1 QQPGFP
7 IDIFFDS
14 LAKERGDS
22 EARPRNRSIGVLLS
36 GTGND
41 GTWGLQS
48 ISAAGGLTFVESP
61 ATAEFDAMP
70 QSAISSGIVDH
81 ILPPQDIARRIYEI
95 IQMQQSGVTTSTPL
109 LQELESAQLG
119 DIIQILNEYEK
130 LDFSHYKPSTLSR
143 RIYRRFSISG
153 YTDLAEYIDYLRTSA
168 AERAL
173 VQNDLM
179 IGVTR
184 FFRDPQAWECLENQ
198 VLPELI
204 GQLENGQQLRIWVT
218 ACATGEEAY
227 SMAIM
232 VDEVITNLGKKIN
245 VKIFATDIDSRAL
258 VKASEGV
265 YPESIAIDVSRKRLE
280 KYFTFSGGNFY
291 ISRTLREKIIFAP
304 HNLAKNIGFTQ
315 MHLIS
320 CRNVLIYMR
329 PNIQQHVIRMLH
341 FSLMHKGILF
351 LGAAETPGELLEEF
365 SPIYEW
371 YKIYQKRR
379 NIRLPIL
386 IQNLEYTAIP
396 TLLPTVPRRPR
407 KQVDPIF
414 SRALSVFARQRNC
427 S

>member
-1 QQPGFP
+1 MATDNCFLVGIGASAGGLNALQEFFDNMPADSGAAFVVVQHLSPDLKSLTKELLERHTRMTVKRVEDGMKIEPSIVYLMTSANNLIIENGTIKLIEPNEFLGQQPGFP

-232 VDEVITNLGKKIN
+232 VDEVILTGGQEGEKAYVVRDTECGSKK
-245 VKIFATDIDSRAL
+245 R
-258 VKASEGV
+258 
-265 YPESIAIDVSRKRLE
+265 
-280 KYFTFSGGNFY
+280 
-291 ISRTLREKIIFAP
+291 
-304 HNLAKNIGFTQ
+304 
-315 MHLIS
+315 
-320 CRNVLIYMR
+320 
-329 PNIQQHVIRMLH
+329 
-341 FSLMHKGILF
+341 
-351 LGAAETPGELLEEF
+351 
-365 SPIYEW
+365 
-371 YKIYQKRR
+371 
-379 NIRLPIL
+379 
-386 IQNLEYTAIP
+386 
-396 TLLPTVPRRPR
+396 
-407 KQVDPIF
+407 
-414 SRALSVFARQRNC
+414 
-427 S
+427 